1 MGLKI
6 CPKNLN
12 WAEFKIWG
20 LIFLAKEIPRQLHT
34 DDAMRLTVITL
45 RQVYNESVKKHRIYN
60 LGETE
65 HKNKILHVK
74 LYEGNDTLWARPT
87 Q

>member
-1 MGLKI
+1 M
-6 CPKNLN
+6 
-12 WAEFKIWG
+12 
-20 LIFLAKEIPRQLHT
+20 
-34 DDAMRLTVITL
+34 
-45 RQVYNESVKKHRIYN
+45 QVYNKSEKKHRIYN

-65 HKNKILHVK
+65 HKNEILRVK